1 MGLSVSLSRMVQFAC
16 LTLFLAASLTPPA
29 DAGSRK
35 KRDRSTQS
43 NSAPLISG
51 VPAETAVQGSS
62 YVFQPTASD
71 PDGDRLTFRV
81 RNLPAWASFSRST
94 GRLSGTP
101 GAGDAGSYSNI
112 RIKVSDGTAI
122 RSLPAFDI
130 FVGSSTGG
138 GVGSPTGG
146 NGSVSLSWI
155 APTSRSD
162 GTPIAPSE
170 LSGYTVHYGSAPGS
184 YTNSIGIDDP
194 FTTSVTV
201 TDLPVGTYY
210 FALTAEDSNGQK
222 SSYSGMVTRQIQ

>member
-1 MGLSVSLSRMVQFAC
+1 MVQFAC

-51 VPAETAVQGSS
+51 VPAETVAPGSS

-71 PDGDRLTFRV
+71 PDGDRLSFRI

-101 GAGDAGSYSNI
+101 GAGDAGSYTNI
-112 RIKVSDGTAI
+112 RIKVSDGTAVT
-122 RSLPAFDI
+122 SLPAFDI
-130 FVGSSTGG
+130 HVGGPTGG
-138 GVGSPTGG
+138 G
-146 NGSVSLSWI
+146 GSVSLSWL

-184 YTNSIGIDDP
+184 YTNSIAIEDP

-222 SSYSGMVTRQIQ
+222 SNYSGVVTRQVQ